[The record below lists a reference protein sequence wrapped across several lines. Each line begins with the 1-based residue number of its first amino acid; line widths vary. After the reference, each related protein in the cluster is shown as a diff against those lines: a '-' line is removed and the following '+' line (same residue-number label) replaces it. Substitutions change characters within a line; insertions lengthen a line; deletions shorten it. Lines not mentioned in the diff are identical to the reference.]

1 MEEVAGLIA
10 RVLENPSSDQ
20 NLTEVRRQVAVLTER
35 FPLYAWKLTPQVAR

>member
-1 MEEVAGLIA
+1 MQEVARLIA

-20 NLTEVRRQVAVLTER
+20 NLTEVRRHVAELTER